1 MKRVKNEEFQ
11 NELERDYASRF
22 IAEQY
27 VSRGYYLHYHRNLEI
42 YGVVKG
48 NVNVTISGESM
59 WLSDGQMAV
68 IDGLENHRYEIDE
81 EAEIFYVNIGMQYM
95 RMFSSLYPDKQL
107 PRWLMDAEYNQSIFD
122 CVRQIL
128 GIAPEEISELK
139 RIGVTYELFSGI
151 IGHYGMKDK
160 KVSSETDDEL
170 MTEIVQYIYD
180 HYSEHITMESLSGI
194 FFLSP
199 KSLSKKIAGR
209 LHVDLRVFVNDI
221 RAQKVV
227 QMAENPVNQGKSLEE
242 IVGMCGFNSMR
253 TFYRSYERNFRFHKL
268 KKM

>member
-1 MKRVKNEEFQ
+1 MKRAKNIEYQ
-11 NELERDYASRF
+11 NEMARDYATRF

-59 WLSDGQMAV
+59 LLSDGQMAV
-68 IDGLENHRYEIDE
+68 IDGLENHSYEIDD
-81 EAEIFYVNIGMQYM
+81 EAEIFYVNIGMRYM
-95 RMFSSLYPDKQL
+95 QMFARLYPDKQL
-107 PRWLMDAEYNQSIFD
+107 PRWLMDAKYNQCVFA

-128 GIAPEEISELK
+128 GIAPEKIPELK
-139 RIGVTYELFSGI
+139 RIGVTYELYSSI

-160 KVSSETDDEL
+160 KVPSETDNEL

-180 HYSEHITMESLSGI
+180 HYSEHITMESLAEK

-209 LHVDLRVFVNDI
+209 LHVDLRVFINDI

-227 QMAENPVNQGKSLEE
+227 QMAENPVNQGRSLEE
-242 IVGMCGFNSMR
+242 IIGMCGFNSMR